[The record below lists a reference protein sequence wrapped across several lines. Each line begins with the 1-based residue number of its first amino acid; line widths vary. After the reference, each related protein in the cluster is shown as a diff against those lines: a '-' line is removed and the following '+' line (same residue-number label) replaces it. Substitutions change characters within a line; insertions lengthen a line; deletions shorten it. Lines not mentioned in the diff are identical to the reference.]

1 MLYRKEQDAQ
11 GDYMDE
17 LGNRFSVL
25 CARRIRS
32 TRGVNVGYEEFA
44 SLELALEEW
53 KLQQVTPYDAAL
65 A

>member
-1 MLYRKEQDAQ
+1 MLYKKEPDAQ

-17 LGNRFSVL
+17 QGNRFSLL
-25 CARRIRS
+25 CARRIRNA
-32 TRGVNVGYEEFA
+32 RGVNVGYEEFA

-53 KLQQVTPYDAAL
+53 KLQQVATYDAAP